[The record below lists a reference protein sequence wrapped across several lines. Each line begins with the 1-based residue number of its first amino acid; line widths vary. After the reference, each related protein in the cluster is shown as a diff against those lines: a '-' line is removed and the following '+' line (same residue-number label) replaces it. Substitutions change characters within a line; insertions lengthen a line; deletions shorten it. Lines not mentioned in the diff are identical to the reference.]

1 MVSSVSSSYASQFTN
16 NLAAKLVL
24 ADNDGTQG
32 LSKAE
37 LSSLTSSNTEGIGS
51 NFLSAL
57 TENFDKIDADGNGE
71 VTTDEVGS
79 LLKSWNKSTSTGNGV
94 EDALVSSIKKDLENY
109 SSTALNGNS
118 VTTSS
123 SQEDNSSPLGS
134 IDSASIAGKIFSQI
148 DTNRDGKISAE
159 ELSTYEEK
167 LSGANSSTSTSQNS
181 EATSVLSALKSD
193 NTSRLFSKLDAD
205 NNGEVSGNE
214 FQAYLKSQ
222 VNSVSSASVADSSN
236 SVSGASSTSN
246 KTSEFISKIA
256 SEAGNL
262 SEKLVSKLLNQYSGK
277 LVGYASSLGISL

>member
-109 SSTALNGNS
+109 SSTALNDNS

-123 SQEDNSSPLGS
+123 NQEDNSSSPLGS

-193 NTSRLFSKLDAD
+193 NPSRLFSKLDAD

-222 VNSVSSASVADSSN
+222 V
-236 SVSGASSTSN
+236 
-246 KTSEFISKIA
+246 ISKIA